1 MFAARHEHNHVLFHL
16 VLISGISLC
25 SGAFISCC
33 SIFSFQLA
41 ALLITMFNKVY
52 SSTSSFADAILLK
65 GFVDYELEGVSSTAY
80 WNRFV
85 FLNCCQIAATILD
98 LWSSFFN
105 FARHPPI
112 SFCPCLDVRR
122 NTPFLWKDG
131 GKVRGL
137 MALST
142 KRLRKWNT
150 KIASYQLNVHKGEM
164 RCKLRWFKNSVMAA
178 AVSFEYILTDYLH
191 TFCSSMQLRLIRNST
206 E

>member
-41 ALLITMFNKVY
+41 TLLITMFNKVY
-52 SSTSSFADAILLK
+52 CSTSSFADAVLLK

-98 LWSSFFN
+98 LLSSFFN
-105 FARHPPI
+105 FARHDITLLFLSVLVLMFAGIRHPSGSMEGGLEVLWPYLQCVCANGTQKLHPI
-112 SFCPCLDVRR
+112 
-122 NTPFLWKDG
+122 N
-131 GKVRGL
+131 
-137 MALST
+137 
-142 KRLRKWNT
+142 
-150 KIASYQLNVHKGEM
+150 
-164 RCKLRWFKNSVMAA
+164 
-178 AVSFEYILTDYLH
+178 LT
-191 TFCSSMQLRLIRNST
+191 
-206 E
+206 